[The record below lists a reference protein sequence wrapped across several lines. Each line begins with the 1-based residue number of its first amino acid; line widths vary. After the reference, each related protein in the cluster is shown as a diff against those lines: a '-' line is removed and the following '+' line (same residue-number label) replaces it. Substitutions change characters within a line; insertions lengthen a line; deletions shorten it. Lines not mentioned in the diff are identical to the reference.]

1 MKKRWDAWSWSRRIL
16 AVLAAALSLAAGVL
30 ACYFLVAN
38 LLIRTRLLRYFIND
52 GPDSTSV
59 EYSSAFSPWPGRL
72 QVSDLR
78 IRDRGIASEWM
89 IALDEGRAHVGLF
102 DLVRGRFHPTHIRGK
117 GLVILVRSRLTPE
130 EATPGR
136 LSVIPPIPGFPDPP
150 LRVPGQKS
158 PPPDGSEWTIWLED
172 VDVDGV
178 REIWVDEY
186 HYTGDATLTGGM
198 LLHPRRRF
206 EVFPAS
212 LEVRD
217 GTLRVNEET
226 LAGSMRAFLS
236 AVVQPYDLREESGDA
251 VLRFLTGSGV
261 ATGRIEDIHFLNGIL
276 DTPPALRL
284 KGGTGSLQAELSLD
298 RGSGKGALDFSAKNV
313 EAVMPDA
320 TMTGEAEGLLR
331 LSHLDL
337 GSGLADF
344 AGSHLGVRNV
354 LVKRGGETPWP
365 WWGHLDLVAGD
376 LRTGPPRV
384 LYGHL
389 DLRAQDARPLYR
401 LMNAQLPPWAESL
414 LKMKGVTANA
424 DVALG
429 KSFVDVKS
437 LVAQG
442 GAFNI
447 LGRYHA
453 AKDSSDGAFLID
465 SGPLALGVWIGA
477 GTSKLQLVG
486 AKSWYRDNVARLQIH
501 APR

>member
-1 MKKRWDAWSWSRRIL
+1 LL
-16 AVLAAALSLAAGVL
+16 AVGVL
-30 ACYFLVAN
+30 ACYFVAAN
-38 LLIRTRLLRYFIND
+38 LLIRTRLLRYLIND
-52 GPDSTSV
+52 GPESTSV
-59 EYSSAFSPWPGRL
+59 EYSSAFSPWPGRI
-72 QVSDLR
+72 QVRGLR
-78 IRDRGIASEWM
+78 IRDRGTASEWM
-89 IALDEGRAHVGLF
+89 IALDEGRAHVGLL
-102 DLVRGRFHPTHIRGK
+102 DLLRGRFHPTHIRGK

-136 LSVIPPIPGFPDPP
+136 LLVIPSIPGFPAPP
-150 LRVPGQKS
+150 LREPGRKS
-158 PPPDGSEWTIWLED
+158 APPDGREWTICLED

-178 REIWVDEY
+178 REIWVNEY
-186 HYTGDATLTGGM
+186 HYTGDATLMGGM

-206 EVFPAS
+206 EVLPAS

-217 GTLRVNEET
+217 GTLRVSEET
-226 LAGSMRAFLS
+226 LAGSVRAFLS
-236 AVVQPYDLREESGDA
+236 AVIQPYNLREESGDA
-251 VLRFLTGSGV
+251 VLKFLTGSGR
-261 ATGRIEDIHFLNGIL
+261 ATGRIESVHFLNGML
-276 DTPPALRL
+276 DTPPSLRL
-284 KGGTGSLQAELSLD
+284 NGGTGTLQADLSLD
-298 RGSGKGALDFSAKNV
+298 RGSGKGALEFSAQEV

-320 TMTGEAEGLLR
+320 TMTGEAQGQLR
-331 LSHLDL
+331 LAHLDL

-344 AGSHLGVRNV
+344 AGSRLGVRNV

-365 WWGHLDLVAGD
+365 WWGHLEVVAGD

-414 LKMKGVTANA
+414 LRMKGVTATA

-437 LVAQG
+437 LDAQG
-442 GAFNI
+442 HLFHI

-453 AKDSSDGAFLID
+453 SRDSSSGAFLID
-465 SGPLALGVWIGA
+465 SGSFALGVEIGGGA
-477 GTSKLQLVG
+477 PTLQLVG
-486 AKSWYRDNVARLQIH
+486 AKSWYHEHEAESQVH

>member
-1 MKKRWDAWSWSRRIL
+1 MNQRERWDAWSGRQRTL
-16 AVLAAALSLAAGVL
+16 AVFAGGLSLVLGVL
-30 ACYFLVAN
+30 ACYFIAAN
-38 LLIRTRLLRYFIND
+38 LLIRTRLLRDLIDD
-52 GPDSTSV
+52 GPDPKLV

-72 QVSDLR
+72 QVSGLR

-89 IALDEGRAHVGLF
+89 IALDEGRAHIGLF
-102 DLVRGRFHPTHIRGK
+102 DLLRGRFHPTHIRGK

-150 LRVPGQKS
+150 LREPGQKA
-158 PPPDGSEWTIWLED
+158 PPPTGHEWTIWLED
-172 VDVDGV
+172 IDVDGV
-178 REIWVDEY
+178 REIWVDKY
-186 HYTGDATLTGGM
+186 HYAGDATLLGGM

-212 LEVRD
+212 FQVND
-217 GTLRVNEET
+217 GTLRVSEET
-226 LAGSMRAFLS
+226 LAGSVRAILN
-236 AVVQPYDLREESGDA
+236 AVIHPYDLREEPGDA
-251 VLRFLTGSGV
+251 VLRFLTGSGR
-261 ATGRIEDIHFLNGIL
+261 ATGRIESVHFLNGML

-284 KGGTGSLQAELSLD
+284 QGGTGTLQAELSLD
-298 RGSGKGALDFSAKNV
+298 RGSGKGALDFSAKEV

-320 TMTGEAEGLLR
+320 TMTGEAEGQLR

-337 GSGLADF
+337 GSDLADF

-365 WWGHLDLVAGD
+365 WWGHLELVAGD

-384 LYGHL
+384 LYGRL

-401 LMNAQLPPWAESL
+401 LMNTELPPWAESL
-414 LKMKGVTANA
+414 LKMKGVTATA

-437 LVAQG
+437 LDAQG
-442 GAFNI
+442 GAFHI

-465 SGPLALGVWIGA
+465 SGSLALGIGLSG
-477 GTSKLQLVG
+477 GTSSLQLVG
-486 AKSWYRDNVARLQIH
+486 AKIWFREHMAR
-501 APR
+501 

>member
-1 MKKRWDAWSWSRRIL
+1 MKQRWNAWSWGRRIL
-16 AVLAAALSLAAGVL
+16 AVFGAALSLALGVL
-30 ACYFLVAN
+30 ACYFIAAN
-38 LLIRTRLLRYFIND
+38 LLIRTQLLRYLIND
-52 GPDSTSV
+52 GPESTSV

-78 IRDRGIASEWM
+78 IRDRGVASEWM

-102 DLVRGRFHPTHIRGK
+102 DLLRGRFHPTHIRGK

-136 LSVIPPIPGFPDPP
+136 LLVIPPIPGFPDPP
-150 LRVPGQKS
+150 LREPGQKS
-158 PPPDGSEWTIWLED
+158 PPPDGSEWTIWLEE

-186 HYTGDATLTGGM
+186 HYTGDATLMGGM

-212 LEVRD
+212 LEVRN
-217 GTLRVNEET
+217 GILRVNEET
-226 LAGSMRAFLS
+226 LAGSVRAILS
-236 AVVQPYDLREESGDA
+236 AVIQPYNLREESGDA
-251 VLRFLTGSGV
+251 VLKFLTGSGR
-261 ATGRIEDIHFLNGIL
+261 ATGKIESIHFLNGIL
-276 DTPPALRL
+276 DTPPSLRL
-284 KGGTGSLQAELSLD
+284 KGGTGTLQADLSLD
-298 RGSGKGALDFSAKNV
+298 HGTGKGALEFSAKEI
-313 EAVMPDA
+313 EAEMPDA
-320 TMTGEAEGLLR
+320 TMTGEAQGQLR
-331 LSHLDL
+331 LAHLDL

-344 AGSHLGVRNV
+344 AGSQLGVRNV
-354 LVKRGGETPWP
+354 LVKRGDETPWP
-365 WWGHLDLVAGD
+365 WWGHLELVAGD

-414 LKMKGVTANA
+414 LRMKGVTATA

-437 LVAQG
+437 LEALG

-465 SGPLALGVWIGA
+465 SGSLAVGVWIGV

-486 AKSWYRDNVARLQIH
+486 AKSWYREQATRLQIH

>member
-1 MKKRWDAWSWSRRIL
+1 MNQRKRWDAWSGRQRIL
-16 AVLAAALSLAAGVL
+16 AILAGGLSLVIGVL
-30 ACYFLVAN
+30 ACYFIAAN
-38 LLIRTRLLRYFIND
+38 VLLRTRLLRYLIDD
-52 GPDSTSV
+52 GPEPTLV

-72 QVSDLR
+72 RVRDLR
-78 IRDRGIASEWM
+78 IRDRGTVSEWM

-136 LSVIPPIPGFPDPP
+136 LSVIPPIPGFPAPP
-150 LRVPGQKS
+150 LREPGQKA
-158 PPPDGSEWTIWLED
+158 PPPTGREWTIWLED
-172 VDVDGV
+172 IDVDGV

-186 HYTGDATLTGGM
+186 HYTGDATLRGGM
-198 LLHPRRRF
+198 WLHPGRRF

-212 LEVRD
+212 FEVRN

-226 LAGSMRAFLS
+226 LAGSVRAILS
-236 AVVQPYDLREESGDA
+236 AVIHPYNLREEPGDA
-251 VLRFLTGSGV
+251 VLRFLTGSGR
-261 ATGRIEDIHFLNGIL
+261 ATGRIESIDFLNGML

-284 KGGTGSLQAELSLD
+284 KGGTGTLQAELSLD
-298 RGSGKGALDFSAKNV
+298 RGSGKGALDFSAKEV
-313 EAVMPDA
+313 EAVMPEA
-320 TMTGEAEGLLR
+320 TMTGEAEGQLR

-354 LVKRGGETPWP
+354 LVKRGSEAPWS
-365 WWGHLDLVAGD
+365 WWGHLELGAGD

-414 LKMKGVTANA
+414 LKMKGVTATA

-437 LVAQG
+437 LDAQG
-442 GAFNI
+442 GAFQI

-453 AKDSSDGAFLID
+453 AKDSSDGVFLID
-465 SGPLALGVWIGA
+465 SGSLALGVWLGG
-477 GTSKLQLVG
+477 GTSRLQLVA
-486 AKSWYRDNVARLQIH
+486 AKSWFREH
-501 APR
+501 TAPVRE